1 MGPLLKLRPTLTTA
15 TATELASVATT
26 EELATVALTEAT
38 VATLGATGPTE
49 ATMARERLSPRLLP
63 KLKLTLTTAPTAMVD
78 TDCLTDAPT
87 VDTAFLTVAGTV
99 ATDSPTA
106 ADCTAAATTE
116 RGKLRLRLRLT
127 PPSARGVRTRGG
139 PLTGAATATA
149 TATATSPPT
158 PGATPDPTQS
168 PTGPTVPAATAL
180 LTTATTTERRKHL
193 TDGLILIYMN

>member
-63 KLKLTLTTAPTAMVD
+63 KLRLTLTTAPTAIVD

-87 VDTAFLTVAGTV
+87 VDTAFLTVVGMV

-106 ADCTAAATTE
+106 
-116 RGKLRLRLRLT
+116 RGKLRLRLT
-127 PPSARGVRTRGG
+127 PPSARGVRTRGDL
-139 PLTGAATATA
+139 PTGAATATA

-158 PGATPDPTQS
+158 PGATLDPTQS

-180 LTTATTTERRKHL
+180 LTTATTTERRQH
-193 TDGLILIYMN
+193 

>member
-26 EELATVALTEAT
+26 EELATAALTEAT

-49 ATMARERLSPRLLP
+49 ATTARERLSPRLLP

-106 ADCTAAATTE
+106 DSTAAATTA
-116 RGKLRLRLRLT
+116 RGKLRLRLT

-139 PLTGAATATA
+139 LLTGAATTTA
-149 TATATSPPT
+149 T

-180 LTTATTTERRKHL
+180 LTTAT
-193 TDGLILIYMN
+193 

>member
-1 MGPLLKLRPTLTTA
+1 MG
-15 TATELASVATT
+15 TELASVATT

-63 KLKLTLTTAPTAMVD
+63 KLRLTLTTAPTAMVD

-87 VDTAFLTVAGTV
+87 VDTAFLTVAGMV

-106 ADCTAAATTE
+106 DSTAAATTAK
-116 RGKLRLRLRLT
+116 GKLRLRLRLT
-127 PPSARGVRTRGG
+127 PPSARGVRTRGDL
-139 PLTGAATATA
+139 LTGAA

-180 LTTATTTERRKHL
+180 LTTATTTERRQH
-193 TDGLILIYMN
+193 GLILINMN

>member
-1 MGPLLKLRPTLTTA
+1 M
-15 TATELASVATT
+15 ELASVATT
-26 EELATVALTEAT
+26 EELATVALTEAM

-49 ATMARERLSPRLLP
+49 ATMAREMLSPRLLP
-63 KLKLTLTTAPTAMVD
+63 KLRLTLTTAPTAMVD

-87 VDTAFLTVAGTV
+87 VDTDF
-99 ATDSPTA
+99 PTA
-106 ADCTAAATTE
+106 DSTAAATTA
-116 RGKLRLRLRLT
+116 RGKLRLT

-139 PLTGAATATA
+139 LLTGAATATA

-180 LTTATTTERRKHL
+180 LTTVTTTERRQH
-193 TDGLILIYMN
+193 

>member
-1 MGPLLKLRPTLTTA
+1 MGPLPLLKLRPTLTTA

-63 KLKLTLTTAPTAMVD
+63 KLKLTLTTAPTAMAD

-87 VDTAFLTVAGTV
+87 VDTAFLTVAGMA

-106 ADCTAAATTE
+106 ASTAAATTA
-116 RGKLRLRLRLT
+116 RGKLRLRLT
-127 PPSARGVRTRGG
+127 PPSARDARTRGDL
-139 PLTGAATATA
+139 LTGAATATA
-149 TATATSPPT
+149 TATATSPLT

-180 LTTATTTERRKHL
+180 LTTATTTERRQH
-193 TDGLILIYMN
+193 

>member
-1 MGPLLKLRPTLTTA
+1 MGPLPLLKLRPTLTTA

-26 EELATVALTEAT
+26 EELAMAALTEAT
-38 VATLGATGPTE
+38 VATLGAIGPTE

-63 KLKLTLTTAPTAMVD
+63 KLKLTLTTAPMAMVD

-87 VDTAFLTVAGTV
+87 VDTAFLTVAGMV

-106 ADCTAAATTE
+106 DSTAAATTA
-116 RGKLRLRLRLT
+116 RGKLRLRLT

-139 PLTGAATATA
+139 LLTGA
-149 TATATSPPT
+149 ATATSPPT
-158 PGATPDPTQS
+158 PGATPDLTQS

-180 LTTATTTERRKHL
+180 LTTVTTTERGQH
-193 TDGLILIYMN
+193 

>member
-1 MGPLLKLRPTLTTA
+1 MGFLLWQPLLLPLLKPRPTLTTA

-49 ATMARERLSPRLLP
+49 ATMARERLSPRLLL
-63 KLKLTLTTAPTAMVD
+63 KLRLTLTTAPTAMVD

-87 VDTAFLTVAGTV
+87 VDTAFLTVAGMV

-106 ADCTAAATTE
+106 DSTAAATTA

-139 PLTGAATATA
+139 LLTGAATATA

-158 PGATPDPTQS
+158 PGATPDLTQS
-168 PTGPTVPAATAL
+168 PT
-180 LTTATTTERRKHL
+180 
-193 TDGLILIYMN
+193 

>member
-1 MGPLLKLRPTLTTA
+1 MGKPRPILTTA
-15 TATELASVATT
+15 TAMELASVA
-26 EELATVALTEAT
+26 LTEAM

-49 ATMARERLSPRLLP
+49 ATMAREMLSPRLLP
-63 KLKLTLTTAPTAMVD
+63 KLRLTLTTAPTAMVD

-87 VDTAFLTVAGTV
+87 VDTAFLTVAGMA

-106 ADCTAAATTE
+106 DSTAAATTAK
-116 RGKLRLRLRLT
+116 GKLRLRLI
-127 PPSARGVRTRGG
+127 PPSARGERTRGG
-139 PLTGAATATA
+139 LLTGAATA

-180 LTTATTTERRKHL
+180 L
-193 TDGLILIYMN
+193 

>member
-1 MGPLLKLRPTLTTA
+1 MG
-15 TATELASVATT
+15 
-26 EELATVALTEAT
+26 
-38 VATLGATGPTE
+38 E

-78 TDCLTDAPT
+78 MDCLTDAPT
-87 VDTAFLTVAGTV
+87 VDTGFLTVAGMV

-106 ADCTAAATTE
+106 DSTAAATTA
-116 RGKLRLRLRLT
+116 RGKLRLS

-139 PLTGAATATA
+139 LLTGAATATA

-180 LTTATTTERRKHL
+180 LTTATTTEK
-193 TDGLILIYMN
+193 